1 MGFKDQRLVYNKRP
15 LWVGSLE
22 HILLENIL
30 SSVSKVASG
39 ELKEEVVGQC
49 RISGSGEDPL
59 LF

>member
-39 ELKEEVVGQC
+39 KLNEEVVGQYQ
-49 RISGSGEDPL
+49 IAGSREDSL
-59 LF
+59 VF